1 MIPFNHFL
9 NCFFGCFDLG
19 FCGRCSRIYNRCIEH
34 FTGLVNNCQLTA
46 GAECRI
52 PSENNFSHDW
62 RLHQKLFQVLSEYFD
77 GTVFGS
83 LGQVA
88 SDLPLDRRCDQT
100 FVAVFH
106 NGFQDRSGVRIVVT
120 DHLAF

>member
-1 MIPFNHFL
+1 MILFNHFL

-19 FCGRCSRIYNRCIEH
+19 FCGRCGRIYNRCIEH

-62 RLHQKLFQVLSEYFD
+62 RLHQQLFQVLSEHFNR
-77 GTVFGS
+77 TVFGFLCQIVS
-83 LGQVA
+83 N
-88 SDLPLDRRCDQT
+88 LPLDGRCDQT
-100 FVAVFH
+100 FIAVLH
-106 NGFQDRSGVRIVVT
+106 NCFQNRGGIRIVGA
-120 DHLAF
+120 DHLTF